1 MMKSRAASGKPSLAS
16 RGFTLIEV
24 ALALVILG
32 GSLVVLL
39 GLQSSI
45 IQRTIRDTR
54 KQRAMLLAR
63 EILSAIEASQTP
75 PVPQTTDGSVSD
87 VLEVQLTTPD
97 TNRKENPEDREF
109 VAKLDVT
116 LVGIPNVAPDAM
128 RKVVLTISWGPGDLD
143 QFTTVYFTQSG

>member
-1 MMKSRAASGKPSLAS
+1 MTRSRAASDERGSV

-24 ALALVILG
+24 ALALMILG
-32 GSLVVLL
+32 GSLVILL

-45 IQRTIRDTR
+45 IQRTIRDTK

-63 EILSAIEASQTP
+63 EVLATIESDPTP
-75 PVPQTTDGSVSD
+75 PVPQSTDGSVAD
-87 VLEVQLTTPD
+87 VLDAIQTTPD
-97 TNRKENPEDREF
+97 PSRRENPEDREF
-109 VAKLDVT
+109 IAKLDVT

-128 RKVVLTISWGPGDLD
+128 RKVVLTISWGPTDQD